1 MLRRE
6 FIQENRMEKFEEVY
20 GRWKAGEIGQRTAA
34 VTLRM
39 SERTFRRYRRRWE
52 NEGVEGL
59 RDRRIG
65 RRGSRGASREEIR
78 ALEALYRDCYEGRNV
93 RHFYEAYTELHG
105 GVRSY
110 SWVKDCLH
118 AASLVKRG
126 RRRGPYR
133 QCRERE
139 GKPGDMLHQ
148 DASWHFWVPGQRWDL
163 VVTMDD
169 ATGEIYS
176 MFFVAQEG
184 MWSSM
189 RGVREVLERRGIFR
203 SLYTD
208 RGSHYWTTREAG
220 GDVDRDNPTQFGR
233 AMAELGIEMIAARSP
248 QARGRSERMFGT
260 LQKRLPQEL
269 KEAGITDMEEANEF
283 VAHRFL
289 PDFNRRFTV
298 PAREAGEGF
307 VPVMR
312 ADLDNILCRKETR
325 KVGNDNCVRY
335 KNRRLQLPRVTYR
348 NHFVRHPAVVHEYR
362 DGSMGVHDAQGRLV
376 GKYDS
381 EGRLVGEGP
390 WKRKPSGS
398 RRQRSASASSGYALG
413 C

>member
-1 MLRRE
+1 MTRRE
-6 FIQENRMEKFEEVY
+6 YIQENRMEKFEEVY
-20 GRWKAGEIGQRTAA
+20 GRWKAKEIGQRDAA
-34 VTLRM
+34 FALRM
-39 SERTFRRYRRRWE
+39 SERTFRRYVRRWE
-52 NEGVEGL
+52 SEGAEGL

-65 RRGSRGASREEIR
+65 GRGPRRASEEEVG
-78 ALEALYRDCYEGRNV
+78 ALEALYRGLYEGRNV
-93 RHFYEAYTELHG
+93 RHFYEVYTELHG

-118 AASLVKRG
+118 AASLVERG

-133 QCRERE
+133 RRRERK
-139 GKPGDMLHQ
+139 GKPGILLHQ
-148 DASWHFWVPGQRWDL
+148 DASWHFWVPGQEWDL

-176 MFFVAQEG
+176 AFFVEQEC

-189 RGVREVLERRGIFR
+189 RGVREVLERRGIFH

-220 GDVDRDNPTQFGR
+220 GDVDRDKPTQFGR
-233 AMAELGIEMIAARSP
+233 AMAELGIEMIAAKSP

-283 VAHRFL
+283 LAGKFL
-289 PDFNRRFTV
+289 PDLNRRLSV
-298 PAREAGEGF
+298 PAREAGDGF
-307 VPVMR
+307 VPVMD
-312 ADLDNILCRKETR
+312 ADLDNILCRKESR

-335 KNRRLQLPRVTYR
+335 KGRWLQLPGVTYR
-348 NHFVRHPAVVHEYR
+348 NHFVRHPAVVHEYP
-362 DGSMGVHDAQGRLV
+362 DGSMGVYDSEGRLV

-398 RRQRSASASSGYALG
+398 RRRKFTSAPSGYALG

>member
-1 MLRRE
+1 MTRRE
-6 FIQENRMEKFEEVY
+6 YIQENRMEKFEEVY
-20 GRWKAGEIGQRTAA
+20 GRWKAKEISQRDAA
-34 VTLRM
+34 SVLRM
-39 SERTFRRYRRRWE
+39 SARTFRRYRRRWE
-52 NEGVEGL
+52 REGAEGL
-59 RDRRIG
+59 RDKRIG
-65 RRGSRGASREEIR
+65 GRGPRRASEEEVR
-78 ALEALYRDCYEGRNV
+78 ALEALYRGRYEGRNV

-118 AASLVKRG
+118 ASSLVERG

-133 QCRERE
+133 QSRERE
-139 GKPGDMLHQ
+139 GMPGILLHQ
-148 DASWHFWVPGQRWDL
+148 DASWHFWVPEQKWDL

-176 MFFVAQEG
+176 AFFVEQEG

-189 RGVREVLERRGIFR
+189 RGVRDVLERRGIFH

-260 LQKRLPQEL
+260 LQKRLVQEL

-283 VAHRFL
+283 LERKFI
-289 PDFNRRFTV
+289 PDLNRRLAT

-307 VPVMR
+307 VPVMD

-335 KNRRLQLPRVTYR
+335 KGLRLQLPRVTYR
-348 NHFVRHPAVVHEYR
+348 NHFVRHPAVVHEYP
-362 DGSMGVHDAQGRLV
+362 DGSMGVYDSGGRLV

-390 WKRKPSGS
+390 WKRKPSR
-398 RRQRSASASSGYALG
+398 RRQRRFTSAPSGYALG

>member
-1 MLRRE
+1 MVRRE

-20 GRWKAGEIGQRTAA
+20 GRWKAREIRQREAA
-34 VTLRM
+34 FALGM

-52 NEGVEGL
+52 NEGEEGL
-59 RDRRIG
+59 RDKRIG
-65 RRGSRGASREEIR
+65 GRGPRGASEEEVR
-78 ALEALYRDCYEGRNV
+78 ALEALYRDRYAGRNV
-93 RHFYEAYTELHG
+93 RHFHEAYTELHG

-118 AASLVKRG
+118 AAALVKRG

-133 QCRERE
+133 RLRERE
-139 GKPGDMLHQ
+139 GKPGVMLHQ
-148 DASWHFWVPGQRWDL
+148 DASWHFWVAGQRWDL

-176 MFFVAQEG
+176 AFFVKQEG
-184 MWSSM
+184 VWSSM
-189 RGVREVLERRGIFR
+189 RGVRDVLERKGIFH

-220 GDVDRDNPTQFGR
+220 KDVDRENLTQFGR
-233 AMAELGIEMIAARSP
+233 AMGELGIRMIAARSP

-283 VAHRFL
+283 LARKFL
-289 PDFNRRFTV
+289 ADLNRRFAV
-298 PAREAGEGF
+298 PAREEGDVF
-307 VPVMR
+307 VPVMK

-348 NHFVRHPAVVHEYR
+348 NHFVRHPAVVHEYP
-362 DGSMGVHDAQGRLV
+362 DGSMAVYDSEKRLV

-381 EGRLVGEGP
+381 DGRLVGEGP

-398 RRQRSASASSGYALG
+398 RRRRFTSASSGYALG
-413 C
+413 G

>member
-1 MLRRE
+1 MIRRE
-6 FIQENRMEKFEEVY
+6 YIQENRMEKFEEVY
-20 GRWKAGEIGQRTAA
+20 GRWKAKEIGQRDAA
-34 VTLRM
+34 FALRM

-52 NEGVEGL
+52 NEGADGL

-65 RRGSRGASREEIR
+65 GRGPRRASEEEVG
-78 ALEALYRDCYEGRNV
+78 ALEALYRGLYEGRSV
-93 RHFYEAYTELHG
+93 WHFYEAYTELHG

-118 AASLVKRG
+118 AAFLVKRG

-133 QCRERE
+133 QSRERE
-139 GKPGDMLHQ
+139 GKPGILLHQ

-176 MFFVAQEG
+176 AFFVNQEC

-189 RGVREVLERRGIFR
+189 RGVREVLERRGIFH

-208 RGSHYWTTREAG
+208 RGSHYWTTPKAG
-220 GDVDRDNPTQFGR
+220 GDVDRDKPTQFGR
-233 AMAELGIEMIAARSP
+233 AMAELGIEMIAAKSP

-260 LQKRLPQEL
+260 LQRRLPQEL

-283 VAHRFL
+283 LACKFL
-289 PDFNRRFTV
+289 PDLNRRLSV
-298 PAREAGEGF
+298 PAREAGDGF
-307 VPVMR
+307 VPVMD

-335 KNRRLQLPRVTYR
+335 KGRRLQLPRVTYR
-348 NHFVRHPAVVHEYR
+348 NHFVRHPAVVHEYP
-362 DGSMGVHDAQGRLV
+362 DGSMAVYDSEKRLV

-381 EGRLVGEGP
+381 DGRLVGEGP

-398 RRQRSASASSGYALG
+398 RRRRFTSAPSGYALG